1 MPNWCSCSILV
12 EAEDKDDGKEELER
26 FYATLALPDERDR
39 FVPRKGKNNSESAS
53 RFLVGWWRSLFIRL
67 CRVPTTSTIW

>member
-1 MPNWCSCSILV
+1 MPNWCSCSILL

-39 FVPRKGKNNSESAS
+39 FVPEGQKQRRKRFALSAE
-53 RFLVGWWRSLFIRL
+53 
-67 CRVPTTSTIW
+67 